1 MKRFNLRYLL
11 LAVLPIALLS
21 CEDETLVVL
30 NPNATIDPTV
40 SATEVVLEDENAAAT
55 ALSVTWPNPDY
66 GFQAAPA
73 YVVHLEKENGDKGEV
88 AVNIGSELSKSF
100 TVEELNAHLLKLGFE
115 PEVASNLIIKV
126 ESRLG
131 AKSIFSPAKTVSAT
145 SYAAFLDLT
154 TTWGVVGSA
163 INEWGAW
170 PDAPFFTTPTAG
182 VLVAYV
188 KLKVG
193 KIKFRENNAWDKNYG
208 DNDADGSLESG
219 GADIDIPTAGT
230 YKITFNQN
238 TLTYTK
244 VLYSWGVVGDAYNN
258 WGADGP
264 DYPFTYDEFT
274 NQWRALVQLKAGKW
288 KIRLNNDW
296 GTNYGAGDSE
306 GTLKAGGGDIVA
318 TAGKYWITWSEDKLT
333 YSVEP
338 VDHIWGLVGD
348 AYNNWGADGPDAVFM
363 PDVKNEG
370 VFYLK
375 YVSLK
380 AGKFKVRDANDWGL
394 NYGDTGF
401 DYTLEENG
409 SDIPVAAAGV
419 YNVTI
424 DFTNP
429 ASPTWDW
436 EKVF

>member
-1 MKRFNLRYLL
+1 MMKRFNLRYLL

-30 NPNATIDPTV
+30 NPSATIDPTV
-40 SATEVVLEDENAAAT
+40 SATEIVLVDENAAAT
-55 ALSVTWPNPDY
+55 ALTVSWPKPDY

-88 AVNIGSELSKSF
+88 AVNIGSELTKSF

-131 AKSIFSPAKTVSAT
+131 AKSIFAPAETVAAT
-145 SYAAFLDLT
+145 AYAAFLDLS

-163 INEWGAW
+163 VNNWGEW

-188 KLKVG
+188 NLKAG
-193 KIKFRENNAWDKNYG
+193 ALKFRENNLWDKNYG
-208 DNDADGSLESG
+208 DTGADGTLESG
-219 GADIDIPTAGT
+219 GTDIAVANPGS

-238 TLTYTK
+238 TLTYTM
-244 VLYSWGVVGDAYNN
+244 VPYSWGIVGDAYNN

-296 GTNYGAGDSE
+296 PSNYGAGDSE
-306 GTLKAGGGDIVA
+306 GTLEAGGGDIVA
-318 TAGKYWITWSEDKLT
+318 TAGKYWITWSEEKLT
-333 YSVEP
+333 YSIEP
-338 VDHIWGLVGD
+338 VDHIWGLVGS

-363 PDVKNEG
+363 PDVKNDG
-370 VFYLK
+370 IYYLK
-375 YVSLK
+375 YITLK
-380 AGKFKVRDANDWGL
+380 AGAFKVRDANDWGL

-401 DYTLEENG
+401 DFTLEENG
-409 SDIPVAAAGV
+409 TDIPVAAAGV
-419 YNVTI
+419 YSITL
-424 DFTNP
+424 DFSNP
-429 ASPTWDW
+429 ASPTWEW
-436 EKVF
+436 TPQ